1 MQDYSQLERFGVH
14 YCHPTPLRCIL
25 IELAAFRAQTYWNRW
40 KSSSKE
46 ADVKK
51 RFFLAVVIVLA
62 FAASVACGDDS
73 DTTAQPSVVTEPAPA
88 VEPAP
93 ATASSGTAVTPTDP
107 TTSIDPGVTVSGGI
121 TLADDCT
128 VGGTLDDAAT
138 VIACN
143 TQAMQQYESFSFDL
157 TFNLLAAFPMEGA
170 PEGAGDGLMRL
181 SGGVLLPDKLQYTVS
196 LGPAGQTIDINGVT
210 IGADTY
216 FQDPESM
223 QWVKGTPPDDALLSV
238 TPMVGL
244 LYLATDVPTTLGK
257 MVTLDDGTKAY
268 VLVTEPPA
276 EQSGG
281 MGGMDLLSA
290 GNLTRVV
297 GADDFLTREVR
308 ISVVGLGGEAGDV
321 ATIRYHGFGEPLSIE
336 PPESYTELPPEAFS
350 SGVQEPAT
358 VLGLARNGDGNVEVT
373 FSKPVVVQGEIVL
386 YVLEPSTGG
395 WELPLLS
402 GSGTDTL
409 IFSAAPE
416 GKPALMVGESQIAWI
431 GFGSDAQLVD
441 ENGVRANDLFDTW
454 TYQ

>member
-1 MQDYSQLERFGVH
+1 MLGTTRRNGPKRSPFGATKFYTVVVVQGK
-14 YCHPTPLRCIL
+14 CQCIL

-128 VGGTLDDAAT
+128 VGDTLDDAAT

-170 PEGAGDGLMRL
+170 PEGAGEGLMRL

-244 LYLATDVPTTLGK
+244 LYLATDVPTTLGE
-257 MVTLDDGTKAY
+257 MVTLDGRD
-268 VLVTEPPA
+268 
-276 EQSGG
+276 Q
-281 MGGMDLLSA
+281 
-290 GNLTRVV
+290 
-297 GADDFLTREVR
+297 
-308 ISVVGLGGEAGDV
+308 GL
-321 ATIRYHGFGEPLSIE
+321 R
-336 PPESYTELPPEAFS
+336 
-350 SGVQEPAT
+350 
-358 VLGLARNGDGNVEVT
+358 ARH
-373 FSKPVVVQGEIVL
+373 
-386 YVLEPSTGG
+386 
-395 WELPLLS
+395 
-402 GSGTDTL
+402 
-409 IFSAAPE
+409 
-416 GKPALMVGESQIAWI
+416 
-431 GFGSDAQLVD
+431 
-441 ENGVRANDLFDTW
+441 
-454 TYQ
+454 